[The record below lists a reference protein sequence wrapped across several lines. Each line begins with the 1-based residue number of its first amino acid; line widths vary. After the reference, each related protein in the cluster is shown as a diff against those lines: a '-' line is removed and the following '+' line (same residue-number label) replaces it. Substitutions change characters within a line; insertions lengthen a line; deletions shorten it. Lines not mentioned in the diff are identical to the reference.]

1 MPSLVRIILQ
11 IFQLSLLV
19 FVVFFLKKIAWKI
32 VARDIVTGVIFVA
45 EVPELGGN
53 LRGLK
58 ANGDTVFEE

>member
-1 MPSLVRIILQ
+1 
-11 IFQLSLLV
+11 LSLLV
-19 FVVFFLKKIAWKI
+19 FVVFFLKKIARKI
-32 VARDIVTGVIFVA
+32 VARDIVAGVIFVA